1 MSPPDHPQ
9 TPSMQGK
16 TAVISGSSAGIG
28 AAIAIE
34 LSTRGANVVLNYP
47 FPHLQTECEQIGAK
61 LHTPWIAVCADLS
74 TVSGPAALVSAAV
87 ARFKQI
93 DILVSNTGMV
103 PLGPLGEA
111 DADTWDRAL
120 NLNSRGAFLLV
131 KAALPHL
138 TPFEPRAMKP
148 ESASAATGGG
158 SRIIIVAS
166 VASRMPEVNQSMYAA
181 SKGTLDAM
189 IRVWAKELPPVYGC
203 TVNAV
208 APGPIST
215 ETFLKNISPHFDMVK
230 QDLDHRTPVE
240 GAFGDV
246 KDVAWTVAFLA
257 EERSRWI
264 NGEYILLT
272 GGCYIH

>member
-1 MSPPDHPQ
+1 MSSPDYPQ
-9 TPSMQGK
+9 KSSMQGK
-16 TAVISGSSAGIG
+16 TAVVSGSSAG
-28 AAIAIE
+28 IAIE
-34 LSTRGANVVLNYP
+34 LSTRGANIVLNYP
-47 FPHLQTECEQIGAK
+47 FPHLQAECEQIGAK
-61 LHTPWIAVCADLS
+61 LQTPWIAVCADLS

-93 DILVSNTGMV
+93 DILVSNAGMV

-131 KAALPHL
+131 KTALPHL
-138 TPFEPRAMKP
+138 TPFEPRATRP
-148 ESASAATGGG
+148 GSASAATGGG

-166 VASRMPEVNQSMYAA
+166 VASRMPEGV
-181 SKGTLDAM
+181 G
-189 IRVWAKELPPVYGC
+189 EG
-203 TVNAV
+203 
-208 APGPIST
+208 

-230 QDLDHRTPVE
+230 QGLDQRTPVE